1 MELSG
6 SDLQWAKNF
15 FRNIELFQKLSDAEL
30 SELLAG
36 LEKNVYPAGTTI
48 IFQNELS
55 SQLYVIESGE
65 VSVWV
70 KKGNQKIKIATLSA
84 NDYFGEISL
93 LTPRAATATVKAET
107 DTEVILLPGNVV
119 QQLIKKNQEF
129 GKILAMEIVAR
140 LNKQKN
146 LEPPSGENR

>member
-65 VSVWV
+65 V
-70 KKGNQKIKIATLSA
+70 
-84 NDYFGEISL
+84 
-93 LTPRAATATVKAET
+93 
-107 DTEVILLPGNVV
+107 
-119 QQLIKKNQEF
+119 
-129 GKILAMEIVAR
+129 
-140 LNKQKN
+140 
-146 LEPPSGENR
+146 